1 MDKEYDNINFLMNKI
16 INSDWN
22 TIKVKNNIIES
33 KKIGNDVEK
42 VSFPNTIEDI
52 NKFVEAFYNYLMYI
66 NKDIN
71 VTYKTNYPLFL
82 KILN

>member
-33 KKIGNDVEK
+33 KK
-42 VSFPNTIEDI
+42 
-52 NKFVEAFYNYLMYI
+52 
-66 NKDIN
+66 
-71 VTYKTNYPLFL
+71 
-82 KILN
+82 